1 MIRTP
6 RSLGRVFTLS
16 TKLNTIMSLVVIV
29 GSMCIGLYFLEM
41 QVRSQTKALMHTGTL
56 LAQNLAHNGRYPLI
70 IQDTVGLQQ
79 LIAGVLPVRE
89 SVYVIFSDSS
99 GQILA
104 NHSKGTLTNQSDLG
118 RSVTMP
124 LFANTSLRQQ
134 LLTHPSPGVT
144 ITPFRLSQKG
154 EERLP
159 TNHGKAGRTL
169 TTFFTQQSETL
180 YDFSVPILRSDPQ
193 VRLDPSLS
201 FELQSDSNGPPLPE
215 GEMPPVYGLIQIG
228 LSDAHL
234 QQELQAIVWQG
245 IVIIGFIVL
254 TGLVIIIM
262 ASRQMTVPLKS
273 LAHHVALVPQGHLS
287 PLPPSDSED
296 EIGQLT
302 TSFNHMV
309 HALRQE
315 KLAVEQQISRLT
327 TINTVGTSLAAS
339 SSLDE
344 LLSTALEQLVEQ
356 SDFQYAVLG
365 LFDSEQAILSSLHSS
380 GFSPTVLSETSTEE
394 ISVQDDGGL
403 WARVLLHHQ
412 SLVAHDLTMLSSPYD
427 LPLFKLLE
435 RQGICSFLIV
445 PLESDQQIL
454 GFLAV
459 ARSVVRCQQED
470 LALLHPIATKLS
482 IAIDRAHAYLA
493 LEELTHTLERRVE
506 ERTEELQTANEK
518 LKDLDRLK
526 STFVSI
532 ASHELRTPLTS
543 IKVLVENLFRGVYG
557 PMLPEQ
563 TQHLDRVRIN
573 VDRLRRMISEL
584 LDLTQIETGRMKL
597 SFTSVSLID
606 LVREAIDNLS
616 PLAQDKFLSL
626 RYTSPPEV
634 PTVMGDRD
642 KIFQILTNLI
652 HNAVKFTEN
661 AGEII
666 VTIGC
671 REDGQIEVCVADSGC
686 GISPEELGN
695 IFLPFYRSAAKT
707 SDNRGA
713 GLGLALTRHL
723 VELHKGHLW
732 AESTPNQGSRF
743 YFTLPVEPQHNPA
756 LV

>member
-1 MIRTP
+1 MSHTSF
-6 RSLGRVFTLS
+6 SLGRVFSLS
-16 TKLNTIMSLVVIV
+16 TKLNTLMSLVVIL
-29 GSMCIGLYFLEM
+29 GSIGIGLYFIEM
-41 QVRSQTKALMHTGTL
+41 QVRSQTKALMNTGKL
-56 LAQNLAHNGRYPLI
+56 LAQNLAHNGRYPLFI
-70 IQDTVGLQQ
+70 KDTVGLQQ
-79 LIAGVLPVRE
+79 LIAGALLVPE
-89 SVYVIFSDSS
+89 SVYVVFSDSD
-99 GQILA
+99 GQVLA
-104 NHSKGTLTNQSDLG
+104 EHSKGTLTNQPDLS
-118 RSVTMP
+118 RSATTP
-124 LFANTSLRQQ
+124 LFADASLRQQ
-134 LLTHPSPGVT
+134 LLTKPSPEVR
-144 ITPFRLSQKG
+144 ITPFRLSHKG

-159 TNHGKAGRTL
+159 TNHGKAGTIL

-193 VRLDPSLS
+193 VALDTSLS
-201 FELQSDSNGPPLPE
+201 FELQSDSDRPSLP
-215 GEMPPVYGLIQIG
+215 GGAASPVYGLIQIG
-228 LSDAHL
+228 LSDAPL
-234 QQELQAIVWQG
+234 QQELQALVWQG
-245 IVIIGFIVL
+245 IIITGLIVL
-254 TGLVIIIM
+254 VGLVIIIV
-262 ASRQMTVPLKS
+262 ASRRMTVPLKA
-273 LAHHVALVPQGHLS
+273 LAAQVALVPQGHLS
-287 PLPPSDSED
+287 PLPPFYSED

-302 TSFNHMV
+302 TSFNQMV

-327 TINTVGTSLAAS
+327 TINTVGTSMAAS
-339 SSLDE
+339 ASLDE
-344 LLSTALEQLVEQ
+344 LLSTAIEQLVDH

-365 LFDSEQAILSSLHSS
+365 LYDTQRSILSSLHSS
-380 GFSPTVLSETSTEE
+380 GFSPAVLSQTSEQK
-394 ISVQDDGGL
+394 ISVEDDDGL

-412 SLVAHDLTMLSSPYD
+412 SLVAHDLTMLSSPSD
-427 LPLFKLLE
+427 ITLFNLLE
-435 RQGICSFLIV
+435 RQSIGSFLIV

-459 ARSVVRCQQED
+459 ARGVVRCKQED
-470 LALLHPIATKLS
+470 LSLLHPIATKLG
-482 IAIDRAHAYLA
+482 IAIDRAYAYLK
-493 LEELTHTLERRVE
+493 LEELTHMLEHRVQA
-506 ERTEELQTANEK
+506 RTEELQTANDK

-563 TQHLDRVRIN
+563 TQHIDRVRIN

-606 LVREAIDNLS
+606 LVRDAIENLS
-616 PLAQDKFLSL
+616 PLAQEKSISL

-634 PTVMGDRD
+634 PSTMGDRD

-652 HNAVKFTEN
+652 HNAVKFTTD
-661 AGEII
+661 AGKII

-671 REDGQIEVCVADSGC
+671 REEGQLEVCVADSGC

-695 IFLPFYRSAAKT
+695 IFLPFYRTATNT

-743 YFTLPVEPQHNPA
+743 YFTLPVEPRHNPA